1 MKFGQK
7 IKKLRTEA
15 GLTQK
20 GLAEKMNVSFQ
31 TISKW
36 ESGLNEPDIAN
47 IKELCKIFDCS
58 FEYLLND
65 DLDEKEEK
73 KIEIVEKKEE
83 PQQVEEK
90 KEEPKEE
97 EKPQNVPAINKDGK
111 KQIAT
116 CSRCG
121 QPLFPGDQ
129 INIVKT
135 NTPNGETK
143 VVRICEKCYKKFNYD
158 SKETTKI
165 IHAPTSKK
173 KNTIAVQKAKPTLT
187 KEEKEEKNVLTW
199 AIIVAILGLVGTLI
213 ACIVRYQ
220 DVGLGWTIA
229 LPIIVGYV
237 LLADIYCIFS
247 ASWIGEVFLD
257 VASWTIRMP
266 GIIFSFSL
274 DGLKFLIMMK
284 LLFALIGFL
293 IGVGALLLAIAI
305 SSVLSVFS
313 FPFVL
318 AGNTNK

>member
-20 GLAEKMNVSFQ
+20 DLAEKMNVSFQ

-65 DLDEKEEK
+65 DLNEKEDEKTIK
-73 KIEIVEKKEE
+73 PEI
-83 PQQVEEK
+83 
-90 KEEPKEE
+90 KEEPKSEDE
-97 EKPQNVPAINKDGK
+97 PQNGPVINKDGK

-116 CSRCG
+116 CSKCG

-135 NTPNGETK
+135 NTPSNETK
-143 VVRICEKCYKKFNYD
+143 IVRICERCYKKFNYD
-158 SKETTKI
+158 NKEAVKI
-165 IHAPTSKK
+165 VDAPTSKN
-173 KNTIAVQKAKPTLT
+173 KNNVITAQKPKPVLT

-199 AIIVAILGLVGTLI
+199 AIIVAIIGLIGTLI
-213 ACIVRYQ
+213 ACIVYYQ
-220 DVGLGWTIA
+220 NVGLGWTIA
-229 LPIIVGYV
+229 LPIIVGYT

-247 ASWIGEVFLD
+247 ASWISELFVD
-257 VASWTIRMP
+257 VASWTVKMP

-274 DGLKFLIMMK
+274 DGLKFLIAMK

-313 FPFVL
+313 FPFIL